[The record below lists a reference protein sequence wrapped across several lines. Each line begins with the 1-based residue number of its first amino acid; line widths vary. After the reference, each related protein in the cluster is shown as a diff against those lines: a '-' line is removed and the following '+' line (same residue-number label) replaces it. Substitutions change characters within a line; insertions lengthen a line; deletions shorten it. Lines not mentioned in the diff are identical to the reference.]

1 MKALFDRVTVATAAA
16 VAPLKKHPLLYRS
29 LGLALSLTLYCAG
42 VLLVDALTSIGFL
55 VVLTAIYFLPALLR
69 AWLLFYWQLR
79 EEVVAWRRGRRSG
92 KVF

>member
-1 MKALFDRVTVATAAA
+1 MKTLFDRVAATGAAT

-29 LGLALSLTLYCAG
+29 LALALALVLYSAG

-79 EEVVAWRRGRRSG
+79 DEVVAWRDRRSG
-92 KVF
+92 KAF

>member
-1 MKALFDRVTVATAAA
+1 MKTLFDRVTATGAAA
-16 VAPLKKHPLLYRS
+16 VAPLKKHPLLYRG
-29 LGLALSLTLYCAG
+29 LGLALSLLLYSAG

-79 EEVVAWRRGRRSG
+79 DEVVAWRDRRSG
-92 KVF
+92 KAF

>member
-1 MKALFDRVTVATAAA
+1 MKALFDRVTVAAASA
-16 VAPLKKHPLLYRS
+16 VAALKKYPLLYRG
-29 LGLALSLTLYCAG
+29 LGLALSLTLYSAG

-79 EEVVAWRRGRRSG
+79 DEVVAWRGRRSG
-92 KVF
+92 KAF

>member
-1 MKALFDRVTVATAAA
+1 MKTLFDRVTATGAAA
-16 VAPLKKHPLLYRS
+16 VAPLKKYPLLYRS
-29 LGLALSLTLYCAG
+29 VGLALSLLLYLAG

-79 EEVVAWRRGRRSG
+79 DEVAAWRGRRSG
-92 KVF
+92 KAF